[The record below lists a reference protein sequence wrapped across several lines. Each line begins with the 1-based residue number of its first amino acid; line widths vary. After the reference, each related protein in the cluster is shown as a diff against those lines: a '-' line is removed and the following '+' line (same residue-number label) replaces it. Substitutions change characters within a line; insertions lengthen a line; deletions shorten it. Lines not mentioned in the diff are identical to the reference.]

1 MMRSQAIDQVTYEDL
16 LVSGFDGCWNP
27 VEKPIGCVEWGL
39 GKVTFIAQT
48 LPWDGAMG
56 GRLDTIL

>member
-1 MMRSQAIDQVTYEDL
+1 MGTAERL
-16 LVSGFDGCWNP
+16 
-27 VEKPIGCVEWGL
+27 IGCVEWGL

-56 GRLDTIL
+56 GRLDTILRHTEAQNRDGLVISLAN